1 MADKENKLDIGEL
14 VEMYSDALYGFACA
28 RVKNTD
34 QAKDFV
40 QETFIKAYE
49 NSDKLATYQSVKS
62 WLFTVLRNLI
72 IDHYRS
78 IAGKAEKRTVD
89 AEDYQIFFNEKEV
102 WNNDQMPLDWL
113 SGIDN
118 QKEEEFI
125 QLSQWLQ
132 KCIEELKELPSAVIR
147 LRYLDEQ
154 DGEEICKVLNL
165 STSNYWVIIHRAKL
179 KLRKCLEKI
188 SVIK

>member
-1 MADKENKLDIGEL
+1 M
-14 VEMYSDALYGFACA
+14 
-28 RVKNTD
+28 
-34 QAKDFV
+34 
-40 QETFIKAYE
+40 
-49 NSDKLATYQSVKS
+49 
-62 WLFTVLRNLI
+62 FTVLRNLI

-78 IAGKAEKRTVD
+78 IAGKAEKRTID
-89 AEDYQIFFNEKEV
+89 AEDYQIFFNEKDV

-132 KCIEELKELPSAVIR
+132 KCIEELKESPSAVIR
-147 LRYLDEQ
+147 MRYLDEQ

-188 SVIK
+188 SALK